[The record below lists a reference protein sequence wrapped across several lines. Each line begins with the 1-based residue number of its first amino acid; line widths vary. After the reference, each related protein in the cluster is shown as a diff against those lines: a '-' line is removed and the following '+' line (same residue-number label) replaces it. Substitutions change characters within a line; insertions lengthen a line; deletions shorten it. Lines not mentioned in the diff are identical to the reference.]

1 MRLSFEADGHSL
13 GRSRASAM
21 RRFISLENKLKR
33 GNLLKIRYSDF
44 VSEFLNIGH
53 LEKEPD
59 GELDNANYPIIV

>member
-1 MRLSFEADGHSL
+1 
-13 GRSRASAM
+13 M